1 MVFAQKALGLQP
13 SPFDCWLIQRGL
25 KTQAIRVERHS
36 QNAKTIAEYLEERF
50 SEAKILYP
58 FLESHPQYEIAKK
71 QMRLG
76 SGIISVDL
84 GLDLETT
91 KSFLNELKLFT
102 KAESLG
108 GIESLVC
115 HPASMTHA
123 SVPKDVRE
131 SVGIT
136 DSLFR
141 LSVGI
146 ENSEDLIKDVKL
158 ALDKIGI

>member
-36 QNAKTIAEYLEERF
+36 QNAKIMAEYLEERF
-50 SEAKILYP
+50 PEAKILYP

-84 GLDLETT
+84 GLDLEIT

-123 SVPKDVRE
+123 SVNAKTKAFLGIDDSVVRF
-131 SVGIT
+131 SVGC
-136 DSLFR
+136 
-141 LSVGI
+141 
-146 ENSEDLIKDVKL
+146 EDLNDLSKDL
-158 ALDKIGI
+158 QNGLELLT